1 MQAKVKF
8 NRKRQQW
15 VVDTRAA
22 GIKKLNGS
30 KGEYRA
36 FPAGPVGEQ
45 EAHFYAGVVNAQQ
58 DSGGVITRAASG
70 TIAAAVELYCDNVD
84 TRFDEGK
91 IVAKHVQCVKKNALD
106 WCALDF
112 GGTLFGK
119 AKCIDVTVDQVREL
133 ADQLR
138 VDVFKNTVLV
148 DRRVPSVKTKR
159 EKLRAL
165 KMVFDIAIEKQ
176 WALIN
181 PARKVRIEAVKYRGV
196 AAAEEKASGL
206 EKISAEDIDGIVES
220 ALELSPQVGNTAWC
234 EGVAVWVL
242 IATGVRFG
250 ELAALPWKYL
260 DLDETRRV
268 HVVLAQRDGG
278 NGTVVTDI
286 PKTTSTGASNK
297 LRRSIPLPRS
307 LIEALKDWRARSP
320 LSGDDDLVFPTQAL
334 QAHKDSSALRKFL
347 HKVLDKVAHDH
358 FRLHDLRHLYASIQI
373 DLKGDNWNLLADR
386 LGHQDVKT
394 TRDHYVHWIEDQKR
408 DDDDA
413 ERQESYMAAARQRR
427 LARAA

>member
-15 VVDTRAA
+15 VVDTRAT

-36 FPAGPVGEQ
+36 FPAGLQGEQ
-45 EAHFYAGVVNAQQ
+45 EAHSYAAIVNAQQ
-58 DSGGVITRAASG
+58 ESGGVITRAASG

-84 TRFDEGK
+84 RRFAEGK

-106 WCALDF
+106 WCTLDF
-112 GGTLFGK
+112 GDTLFGQV
-119 AKCIDVTVDQVREL
+119 KCIDVNVDQVREL
-133 ADQLR
+133 TDQLR
-138 VDVFKNTVLV
+138 VDVLKDKVLV

-181 PARKVRIEAVKYRGV
+181 PARKVRIEAVKYQGA

-206 EKISAEDIDGIVES
+206 EKISAEDIAEIIAVALDLTPIIGNAQWCDG
-220 ALELSPQVGNTAWC
+220 L
-234 EGVAVWVL
+234 AVWFDVY
-242 IATGVRFG
+242 TGLRFG
-250 ELAALPWKYL
+250 EQAALIWS
-260 DLDETRRV
+260 DLDMETGRRV
-268 HVVLAQRDGG
+268 SVVRAQRDGG
-278 NGTVVTDI
+278 CGVLVTDI
-286 PKTTSTGASNK
+286 PKTTSTGAIHK
-297 LRRSIPLPRS
+297 QGRKIPLSPS
-307 LIEALKDWRARSP
+307 LIAALKEWRARSP
-320 LSGDDDLVFPTQAL
+320 LSGDNDLVFPTQSL
-334 QAHKDSSALRKFL
+334 EAHKDSSALRKFL
-347 HKVLDKVAHDH
+347 HRVLDEVGRKH
-358 FRLHDLRHLYASIQI
+358 FRWHDLRHLYASIQI
-373 DLKGDNWNLLADR
+373 DLNGDNWNLLADR

-413 ERQESYMAAARQRR
+413 ERQDAYMEAASQRR